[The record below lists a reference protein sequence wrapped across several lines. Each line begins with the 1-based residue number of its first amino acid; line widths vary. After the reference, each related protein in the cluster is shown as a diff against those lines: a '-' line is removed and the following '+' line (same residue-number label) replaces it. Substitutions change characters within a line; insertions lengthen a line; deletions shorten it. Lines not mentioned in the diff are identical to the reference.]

1 MATKNTTK
9 FCQTCQRTMSSD
21 QFYTSKNIEKYPPD
35 GKFNECKKCLTR
47 HVNNYDP
54 ETYLWILKEVDVPY
68 IKKEWDSILEAAIAR
83 NPKKITGMSVLGR
96 YLSKMKLRQWTDYS
110 WADTERLQREIESN
124 ITATMRQQGYSEDEI
139 QKVLEQNNQLPERP
153 SIEVSPMGEEM
164 EQNEVVPFFQ
174 QESYFEDDL
183 TEEDKKYLSLKWGRN
198 YSPEDWVKLE
208 KLYAEIMES
217 YDIQTATHLDY
228 LILICKASLKS
239 NKLMDIDDI
248 EGSQKMLKTYD
259 TLMKSA
265 KFTAAQ
271 DKAEHGDVIDSVG
284 EIVAMC
290 EKDGFIPKF
299 YQDEPKDKI
308 DEVLKDFKLYVSK
321 LIENEPDLISQIE
334 HAVKIMSAD
343 DSKKDVEAGSAD
355 ENLFADSDVMDI
367 TDDDFIEHFKLLE
380 EEASEDEED
389 E

>member
-343 DSKKDVEAGSAD
+343 DSKKDVESGSAD
-355 ENLFADSDVMDI
+355 ENLFADSDTMDI

>member
-1 MATKNTTK
+1 
-9 FCQTCQRTMSSD
+9 
-21 QFYTSKNIEKYPPD
+21 
-35 GKFNECKKCLTR
+35 
-47 HVNNYDP
+47 
-54 ETYLWILKEVDVPY
+54 
-68 IKKEWDSILEAAIAR
+68 
-83 NPKKITGMSVLGR
+83 
-96 YLSKMKLRQWTDYS
+96 
-110 WADTERLQREIESN
+110 
-124 ITATMRQQGYSEDEI
+124 
-139 QKVLEQNNQLPERP
+139 
-153 SIEVSPMGEEM
+153 
-164 EQNEVVPFFQ
+164 
-174 QESYFEDDL
+174 
-183 TEEDKKYLSLKWGRN
+183 
-198 YSPEDWVKLE
+198 
-208 KLYAEIMES
+208 MES

-271 DKAEHGDVIDSVG
+271 DKAEHGDDIDSVG

-299 YQDEPKDKI
+299 YQDQPKDKI

-355 ENLFADSDVMDI
+355 ENLFADSDAMDI

>member
-1 MATKNTTK
+1 MAATNTTK

-271 DKAEHGDVIDSVG
+271 DKAEHGDAIDSVG

-355 ENLFADSDVMDI
+355 ENLFADSDAMDI

>member
-1 MATKNTTK
+1 MAATNTTK

-343 DSKKDVEAGSAD
+343 DSKKDVESGSAD
-355 ENLFADSDVMDI
+355 ENLFADSDAMDI

>member
-343 DSKKDVEAGSAD
+343 DSKKDVESGSAD
-355 ENLFADSDVMDI
+355 ENLFADSDAMDI